1 MDTSDYAL
9 RIRNIHLHPSS
20 LLFCWVH
27 FSCDIS
33 TVNKSQEQFH
43 SRLHS
48 FSRVRRGIQNAALGY
63 GLGSTALRFC
73 IAGLL
78 LLTGLIGNALVN
90 LSFYAVLAIA
100 LLVLLL
106 KYLLGHEAFRESL
119 DEAFHVEA
127 LAGDLNSRII
137 SALDFVERPE
147 PSPLMEAAIG
157 RAANDLVDDYES
169 RLDRQNRDGNRKR
182 FLVFLI
188 GFLLV
193 GLTPRFGFVKFCEN
207 FRSSYFSVGEY
218 FFPTLYQVTPGPGTH
233 IYKLGAEVEVALKFA
248 ARGYQMIMLAEQQ
261 TGSEEVQY
269 HSLAVD
275 PTGKASRRYRGEV
288 ESEYRIHFEFRDRK
302 TDEVHLIFTALP
314 VLENMQTEL
323 VYPPYTRLLPRDL
336 EGIQDRFVGLA
347 GTRMTLGFTFSK
359 ELQSATLTWED
370 GEELPLD
377 MVGRFASIS
386 LVHTRER
393 RASLQ
398 VEDIHGFRL
407 EHPLA
412 IQFDLLTDERPRL
425 FLPRFLKTE
434 MPILPDSLKLFG
446 FGIRVQDDYGVT
458 RCVLKWSK
466 STINEPANVLE
477 KGEVERLVS
486 PPRPKAVVAF
496 DKIFEHLEVKPGDR
510 ISFRFEAYDNK
521 SPKNQRTVSPSRALF
536 IYQAGLEDLQL
547 AGLPGFG
554 SGLVKRARVPKSKRA
569 MSVKEPMGM
578 RTNEKVRNE
587 FEASIDSTTRPTR
600 IRGEHTRTVKNYF
613 RLMSSPRSRER

>member
-1 MDTSDYAL
+1 
-9 RIRNIHLHPSS
+9 
-20 LLFCWVH
+20 
-27 FSCDIS
+27 
-33 TVNKSQEQFH
+33 
-43 SRLHS
+43 
-48 FSRVRRGIQNAALGY
+48 
-63 GLGSTALRFC
+63 
-73 IAGLL
+73 
-78 LLTGLIGNALVN
+78 
-90 LSFYAVLAIA
+90 
-100 LLVLLL
+100 
-106 KYLLGHEAFRESL
+106 
-119 DEAFHVEA
+119 
-127 LAGDLNSRII
+127 
-137 SALDFVERPE
+137 
-147 PSPLMEAAIG
+147 
-157 RAANDLVDDYES
+157 
-169 RLDRQNRDGNRKR
+169 
-182 FLVFLI
+182 
-188 GFLLV
+188 
-193 GLTPRFGFVKFCEN
+193 
-207 FRSSYFSVGEY
+207 
-218 FFPTLYQVTPGPGTH
+218 
-233 IYKLGAEVEVALKFA
+233 
-248 ARGYQMIMLAEQQ
+248 
-261 TGSEEVQY
+261 
-269 HSLAVD
+269 

-547 AGLPGFG
+547 A
-554 SGLVKRARVPKSKRA
+554 
-569 MSVKEPMGM
+569 
-578 RTNEKVRNE
+578 
-587 FEASIDSTTRPTR
+587 
-600 IRGEHTRTVKNYF
+600 
-613 RLMSSPRSRER
+613 